1 MRENIMQ
8 TDSTNAP
15 VEKDRILS
23 IADTLETGWWEAD
36 LKNRTIFCSDYMIRL
51 LGLSRSLSE
60 IAELNGMVREDYRA
74 RVSQT
79 IASSPEEQTTQLNFP
94 VYAGDIL
101 KWVCLRFRKNKGGH
115 IVKGMIYPI
124 ERSEVETSQET
135 SRETVKNLIHQFNG
149 ISKSLFAFLQSENLN
164 DMVNE
169 ILASLVTQYSAER
182 AYIFEYYWDEL
193 KQSCTYEAVSR
204 EGLEEIQNLQMIF
217 FEPDTWWNKQI
228 LDRRPI
234 ILNTLDDL
242 PEWDVVDREV
252 LEAQNI
258 QSLMVVPFVSQ
269 DNRIWGYA
277 GIDLVDR
284 QRNWTEEDFQW
295 FSSLMHII
303 NICFELGKSKTRIQN
318 DEVELQKMILAKEKA
333 EALDRLK
340 SSFMANMSHEIR
352 TPLNSIIGFT
362 DLLAETDD
370 KEERL
375 EYISII
381 QRNNEILLKLV
392 SDILDLSKIESG
404 TFDLS
409 KKEVGVKTICEE
421 IMQSFGSREV
431 NGNVAFLFDNTQ
443 PDETIYTDAN
453 RVKQILMNFI
463 TNALKFTNE
472 GHIRLGY
479 ELDRKDDI
487 LFYVEDTGI
496 GISRDDLT
504 RIFNRFVKLDSFAQG
519 AGLGL
524 SICKSLIEQMGGN
537 IGASSKI
544 GEGSRFWF
552 TLPRITN

>member
-1 MRENIMQ
+1 MGENLIQ
-8 TDSTNAP
+8 TDSTSTP
-15 VEKDRILS
+15 VEKDRIQS
-23 IADTLETGWWEAD
+23 IVDTLETGWWEAD
-36 LKNRTIFCSDYMIRL
+36 LQKRTIFCSDDMIRL
-51 LGLSRSLSE
+51 LGLSHSLSE
-60 IAELNGMVREDYRA
+60 IIELNNLVREDYRA

-79 IASSPEEQTTQLNFP
+79 IISSLKGQTTQLNFP
-94 VYAGDIL
+94 VFAGNSI
-101 KWVCLRFRKNKGGH
+101 KWVCLRFRKNEDGH
-115 IVKGMIYPI
+115 TVKGMIYPI
-124 ERSEVETSQET
+124 DRPDGETSQEI

-164 DMVNE
+164 DVVNQ
-169 ILASLVTQYSAER
+169 ILASLVIQYSAER
-182 AYIFEYYWDEL
+182 AYIFQYYWDEL
-193 KQSCTYEAVSR
+193 KQSCTHEAVSR

-228 LDRRPI
+228 LAGHPI

-303 NICFELGKSKTRIQN
+303 NICFELGKSRTRIQN

-370 KEERL
+370 KEDRK
-375 EYISII
+375 EYVSII

-404 TFDLS
+404 TFDFS
-409 KKEVGVKTICEE
+409 KKEIHVKTLCNE
-421 IMQSFGSREV
+421 IMQSFGNREIDD
-431 NGNVAFLFDNTQ
+431 NVKLIFDDTL
-443 PDETIYTDAN
+443 PDEVIYADN
-453 RVKQILMNFI
+453 SRVKQVLMNFI
-463 TNALKFTNE
+463 TNSFKFTQK

-479 ELDRKDDI
+479 ELDRKEHV

-504 RIFNRFVKLDSFAQG
+504 RIFTRFVKLDSFAQG

-524 SICKSLIEQMGGN
+524 SICKSLIEQMGGT
-537 IGASSKI
+537 IGAHSKT

-552 TLPRITN
+552 TLPRK